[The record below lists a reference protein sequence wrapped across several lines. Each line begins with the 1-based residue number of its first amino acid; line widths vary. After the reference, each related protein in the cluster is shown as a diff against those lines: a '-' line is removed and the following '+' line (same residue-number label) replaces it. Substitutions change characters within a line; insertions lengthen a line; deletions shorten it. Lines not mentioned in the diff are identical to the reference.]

1 MANLGLTHTNGNGLE
16 KRSSTMRDYL
26 GVLFRRRRI
35 LIWSF
40 LGTFLGAVLVTFVI
54 INNRYE
60 GLMKVL
66 VGHER
71 SDSIVSAGHSSEQ
84 VPAFNDNVSNA
95 EVNTEV
101 SLLMD
106 EDLLRQVVLE
116 NNLQDGKGLRDY
128 ILFFLPQTPEQR
140 IQNAVKSLSKS
151 MDVVPETNTNLIDV
165 DYIAYFDP
173 SKASRILQS
182 LEKFYL
188 QKHVTVHTP
197 PASLDF
203 FEKETAL
210 YQKGLQ
216 DAEARLA
223 SFSRQTLAVSPA
235 LERDASVQKLTDF
248 IASLRQ
254 TQAAVAQSEQR
265 IQNLE
270 QQLSSTPDRMT
281 TLDHTADASSLLEQQ
296 KSTLLNLELQHTQ
309 MLTKFDP
316 SYPPVKEIET
326 QIAQTQA
333 AIAEAEKTPMHDST
347 TDKDPTHELL
357 REDLAK
363 AREELASLKGLE
375 VGTAHAI
382 AEYRT
387 NTVQLEE
394 KSLAAQDLL
403 REAKADEGNYLLY
416 LQKRE
421 DARVMDA
428 MNARH
433 YANVSIA
440 QEAIAPAI
448 PIFSPLLSLLV
459 GFLLS
464 ILVSLG
470 AAFTAEF
477 LDDSLRTPDDVAEFL
492 EVPVFASIPQN
503 TN

>member
-1 MANLGLTHTNGNGLE
+1 LLQ
-16 KRSSTMRDYL
+16 
-26 GVLFRRRRI
+26 
-35 LIWSF
+35 
-40 LGTFLGAVLVTFVI
+40 
-54 INNRYE
+54 
-60 GLMKVL
+60 
-66 VGHER
+66 
-71 SDSIVSAGHSSEQ
+71 DS
-84 VPAFNDNVSNA
+84 
-95 EVNTEV
+95 
-101 SLLMD
+101 
-106 EDLLRQVVLE
+106 DLLRQVVLA

-128 ILFFLPQTPEQR
+128 VLFFWPQTPEQK
-140 IQNAVKSLSKS
+140 IASAVKNLSKS
-151 MDVVPETNTNLIDV
+151 MDVAPEAKTNLIDV
-165 DYIAYFDP
+165 DYITYFDP
-173 SKASRILQS
+173 SKAARVLQS
-182 LEKFYL
+182 LQKLYLEKHL
-188 QKHVTVHTP
+188 AVHTP
-197 PASLDF
+197 PATLDF

-223 SFSRQTLAVSPA
+223 SFSRETSAVSPQ
-235 LERDASVQKLTDF
+235 LERDESVRKLTDF

-281 TLDHTADASSLLEQQ
+281 TLDHTADAGSLLEQQ

-326 QIAQTQA
+326 QIAQTRA
-333 AIAEAEKTPMHDST
+333 AIAEAVKAPLHDST
-347 TDKDPTHELL
+347 TDKDPTYELL

-375 VGTAHAI
+375 AGTARAI

-428 MNARH
+428 MNARQF
-433 YANVSIA
+433 ANVSIA
-440 QEAIAPAI
+440 QEAIVPAL
-448 PIFSPLLSLLV
+448 PVLSPLLALLV
-459 GFLLS
+459 GLLLS

-477 LDDSLRTPDDVAEFL
+477 LDDSLRTPDEVAEFL

>member
-1 MANLGLTHTNGNGLE
+1 MHTNGNGLE
-16 KRSSTMRDYL
+16 KRAGTMRDTF
-26 GVLFRRRRI
+26 GVLFRRRR
-35 LIWSF
+35 LLVWSF

-66 VGHER
+66 VSHER
-71 SDSIVSAGHSSEQ
+71 SDSVVSAGRSSEQ
-84 VPAFNDNVSNA
+84 QPAFNDTVSNA

-106 EDLLRQVVLE
+106 DDLIRQVVLE
-116 NNLQDGKGLRDY
+116 NKLQDGKGLRDY
-128 ILFFLPQTPEQR
+128 LLFFLPQTPEQR
-140 IQNAVKSLSKS
+140 IQNAVKSLEKS
-151 MDVVPETNTNLIDV
+151 MDVQPETNANLIDV
-165 DYIAYFDP
+165 DVITYFDAG
-173 SKASRILQS
+173 KAAAILKS

-188 QKHVTVHTP
+188 QKHVAVYTP
-197 PASLDF
+197 PATVDF

-223 SFSRQTLAVSPA
+223 SFSRETSSVSPQ
-235 LERDASVQKLTDF
+235 LERDKSVEKLTDF
-248 IASLRQ
+248 IGSLRK
-254 TQAAVAQSEQR
+254 TQADITQSEQR

-270 QQLSSTPDRMT
+270 QQLSSTPERMT
-281 TLDHTADASSLLEQQ
+281 TLDHVADAGMLLEQQ
-296 KSTLLNLELQHTQ
+296 KSTLLTLELQKTQ
-309 MLTKFDP
+309 MLTKYDP
-316 SYPPVKEIET
+316 SYPPVKDIET

-333 AIAEAEKTPMHDST
+333 AIAQAEKAPLHDAT

-375 VGTAHAI
+375 AGTARAI

-387 NTVQLEE
+387 STVQLEE
-394 KSLAAQDLL
+394 KSLEAQDLL

-421 DARVMDA
+421 DARVSDA
-428 MNARH
+428 MNARD
-433 YANVSIA
+433 YANVTIA
-440 QEAIAPAI
+440 QEAVAPAI
-448 PIFSPLLSLLV
+448 PVFSPLLSLLV
-459 GFLLS
+459 GFLIS
-464 ILVSLG
+464 VLVSLG
-470 AAFTAEF
+470 TVFTAEF
-477 LDDSLRTPDDVAEFL
+477 LDDSLRTPDDVAECL

-503 TN
+503 SN